1 MIRKA
6 EPVFFWSRMGE
17 PAMNGIHQN
26 AKLVSGFLKAL
37 ANENR
42 LIILCALAEGE
53 MNVREMEV
61 ALEIRQ
67 PTLSQQ
73 LARLRSDNLVATRR
87 ESKQI
92 FYRLASDE
100 AELIIGLVAKLLCN
114 NETAAQEEKPEPA
127 TKANAA

>member
-1 MIRKA
+1 
-6 EPVFFWSRMGE
+6 
-17 PAMNGIHQN
+17 MNGIHQN

-73 LARLRSDNLVATRR
+73 LARLRSENLVATRR

-114 NETAAQEEKPEPA
+114 NETAMQAEKAEPA
-127 TKANAA
+127 AKANAA

>member
-1 MIRKA
+1 MGK
-6 EPVFFWSRMGE
+6 PVI
-17 PAMNGIHQN
+17 NGIHQN

-73 LARLRSDNLVATRR
+73 LARLRSENLVATRR

-114 NETAAQEEKPEPA
+114 NETAAQAEKTEPA
-127 TKANAA
+127 TKASAA